1 MEMGYKYYDSYNEI
15 EVVGIDRTP
24 EWESCYA
31 YTYELWRNAMGR
43 VFYASWHGGVNSGGW
58 DVWEV
63 PAELWPYEDEAI
75 EAAVDAAAELVNR
88 GAVKVKDCPYCDD
101 LGRGA

>member
-1 MEMGYKYYDSYNEI
+1 MEYRYFDSYNELEI
-15 EVVGIDRTP
+15 VGVDETP

-63 PAELWPYEDEAI
+63 PAELWPSRRRSD
-75 EAAVDAAAELVNR
+75 
-88 GAVKVKDCPYCDD
+88 
-101 LGRGA
+101 